1 MSSYLMSQLVKR
13 KCSNPDACL
22 DEQDLKEI
30 AEAKE
35 EIRQGKFYT
44 TKELRVKLGIE

>member
-1 MSSYLMSQLVKR
+1 MPQLVKR
-13 KCSNPDACL
+13 KCSNPDAYL
-22 DEQDLKEI
+22 DEEDIKDI

-44 TKELRVKLGIE
+44 TKELRAKLGIK

>member
-1 MSSYLMSQLVKR
+1 MPQLVKR
-13 KCSNPDACL
+13 RCENPDAYL
-22 DEQDLKEI
+22 DEEDLKDI

-44 TKELRVKLGIE
+44 TKELRAKLGIE